1 MSAGF
6 GEEYFDDRR
15 AQDTEASLELNL
27 LSCSTR
33 HKSRSNT
40 YDVRV
45 VRPNMS
51 CSAAGQM
58 LQYCFVHCT
67 SPARLVCSEHYDTDY
82 GTSQRQQHLNI

>member
-1 MSAGF
+1 MCAGA
-6 GEEYFDDRR
+6 GEEHFDDRR

-27 LSCSTR
+27 LSYSTK

-51 CSAAGQM
+51 CSAVGQM
-58 LQYCFVHCT
+58 LQYCFVHRT
-67 SPARLVCSEHYDTDY
+67 SPAQLVCGEHYDTDY
-82 GTSQRQQHLNI
+82 GTSQR